1 MKVNPLFMWTVAA
14 LIGVAAV
21 SCDSGPAGTGP
32 ADLFQ
37 LQSIKADG
45 RSLAASSITDDV
57 AADAAFTISFSAPMD
72 TASARAAI
80 SITPEGGM
88 QPVPVTITYTDGNRV
103 ATVRA
108 REGLSYLTTYR
119 LSLSAAVRG
128 AERQA
133 FPGISV
139 DFRTRNGVLS
149 LTDARLGTTNIL
161 AGGQPRNVSPT
172 TAFTFTFSHPLPA
185 TGVDAHVRFVPSAAF
200 QTELSPDRT
209 LLTVRV
215 QGAYRTYTRYTVSLA
230 NSLTSDA
237 GFRFAG
243 FSRAIVSGLDPT
255 PKFPLLDDEALMTT
269 VQQAT
274 FRYFWDF
281 GHPVSG
287 LARERNSSGDLVTI
301 GGSGFGVMGII
312 VGIHRGF
319 ITRAQGVSRLRTIV
333 DFLAGADRFHGVW
346 PHWMN
351 GITGNTIPFS
361 ARDDGGD
368 LVETS
373 FMAQGLLTARQYLD
387 AGIPEEAELITRINA
402 LLDTIEW
409 SWHTRGGQN
418 VLYWHWSA
426 TQGWAMNMQVRG
438 YNEALITYVMAAT
451 SKNHAI
457 EPAVYTQGWA
467 ANGGIRNGRS
477 FYGIPLPVGFDYG
490 GPLFFAHYSFLGLDP
505 RRVSDTYADYWI
517 QNRNH
522 SLIHFEHGVRNP
534 QGHVGYSTDAW
545 GLTASDDPSGYRVH
559 EPTNDN
565 GTITPTA
572 ALSSI
577 PFTPE
582 ESLRAMSHFYHIL
595 GDQLWGPYG
604 FYDAYNPNQGWWAG
618 SYLAIDQGPI
628 LVMIEN
634 HRSGLLWD
642 LFMSAPE
649 VAPALQSLG
658 FTVTSKPSTP

>member
-1 MKVNPLFMWTVAA
+1 VTFHSLFMWTAVA
-14 LIGVAAV
+14 LMWVAAV
-21 SCDSGPAGTGP
+21 ACETQPTGSGP

-37 LQSIKADG
+37 LQTVKADG
-45 RSLAASSITDDV
+45 RTLATASLNEDV
-57 AADAAFTISFSAPMD
+57 AVDARFTISFSSPMD
-72 TASARAAI
+72 TVTARAAI
-80 SITPEGGM
+80 RIIPSGVA
-88 QPVPVTITYTDGNRV
+88 QPVPASITFTEGGRVALIQAHSGLGYLTSYSLTITDALRGAKRQPFP
-103 ATVRA
+103 
-108 REGLSYLTTYR
+108 GLSL
-119 LSLSAAVRG
+119 A
-128 AERQA
+128 
-133 FPGISV
+133 
-139 DFRTRNGVLS
+139 FRTRNGELS
-149 LTDARLGTTNIL
+149 LMDARLGTTNIL
-161 AGGQPRNVSPT
+161 AGGQPRNVAAT
-172 TAFTFTFSHPLPA
+172 TPFTFTFSHPLPISGA
-185 TGVDAHVRFVPSAAF
+185 DAHVRFVPAVAF
-200 QTELSPDRT
+200 QTELSADRKT
-209 LLTVRV
+209 LTVRV
-215 QGAYRTYTRYTVSLA
+215 QDTYQSYTRYTVSVA

-237 GFRFAG
+237 GFSFPG
-243 FSRAIVSGLDPT
+243 FSRIVVSGLDPS
-255 PKFPLLDDEALMTT
+255 PKFAWLDDEALMTA

-287 LARERNSSGDLVTI
+287 LSRERNSSGDLVTI

-319 ITRAQGVSRLRTIV
+319 ITRQQGVSRLRTIV
-333 DFLAGADRFHGVW
+333 DFLAGADRFRGAW
-346 PHWMN
+346 PHWMS
-351 GITGNTIPFS
+351 GTTGKTIPFS

-387 AGIPEEAELITRINA
+387 AADPVESELITRINA

-409 SWHTRGGQN
+409 TWYTRGGQN

-457 EPAVYTQGWA
+457 QPSVYTQGWA
-467 ANGGIRNGRS
+467 ANGGIRNGRT

-522 SLIHFEHGVRNP
+522 SLIHYEHGVRNP
-534 QGHVGYSTDAW
+534 QGHVGYSADAW

-577 PFTPE
+577 PFTPL

-595 GDQLWGPYG
+595 GDKLWGPYG
-604 FYDAYNPNQGWWAG
+604 FYDAYNPNQGWWAS

-628 LVMIEN
+628 LIMIEN

-658 FTVTSKPSTP
+658 FTVTSTPSMP

>member
-1 MKVNPLFMWTVAA
+1 MWTAVA
-14 LIGVAAV
+14 LIWVAAV
-21 SCDSGPAGTGP
+21 ACRTEPAGPGST
-32 ADLFQ
+32 DLFQ
-37 LQSIKADG
+37 LQSVKADG
-45 RSLAASSITDDV
+45 RTLATSSTLDDV
-57 AADAAFTISFSAPMD
+57 AVDAAIIISFSSPMD

-80 SITPEGGM
+80 RIMPTGGM
-88 QPVPVTITYTDGNRV
+88 GPVPVSITFTEGNRV
-103 ATVRA
+103 AEVRA
-108 REGLSYLTTYR
+108 QESLAHLTTYT
-119 LSLSAAVRG
+119 LSLSEQLRG
-128 AERQA
+128 AKRQA
-133 FPGISV
+133 FPGIGF
-139 DFRTRNGVLS
+139 DFRTRNGELR

-161 AGGQPRNVSPT
+161 AGGQPRNVDAATP
-172 TAFTFTFSHPLPA
+172 FVFTFSHPLPA
-185 TGVDAHVRFVPSAAF
+185 TGAEAHVRITPAIGF
-200 QTELSPDRT
+200 QTELSADRKI
-209 LLTVRV
+209 LTVRV
-215 QGAYRTYTRYTVSLA
+215 QGPYPTYTRHTISLA
-230 NSLTSDA
+230 NSLTSEA
-237 GFRFAG
+237 GFTFPG
-243 FSRAIVSGLDPT
+243 FSRIIISGLDPT
-255 PKFPLLDDEALMTT
+255 PKFPVLDDEALMTT
-269 VQQAT
+269 VQEAT

-301 GGSGFGVMGII
+301 GGSGFGVMGIL

-319 ITRAQGVSRLRTIV
+319 VTRTQGVARLRTIV
-333 DFLAGADRFHGVW
+333 DFLATADRFHGVW

-351 GITGNTIPFS
+351 GITGKTIPFS

-373 FMAQGLLTARQYLD
+373 FMAQGLLTARQFLD
-387 AGIPEEAELITRINA
+387 AGNPEEAELITRINA

-409 SWHTRGGQN
+409 TWYTRDGQN

-457 EPAVYTQGWA
+457 QPSVYTQGWA

-477 FYGIPLPVGFDYG
+477 FYGITLPVGFDYG

-505 RRVSDTYADYWI
+505 RRVSDTYADYWT

-522 SLIHFEHGVRNP
+522 SLIHAEHGVRNP
-534 QGHVGYSTDAW
+534 MGHVGYSADAW

-565 GTITPTA
+565 GTISPTA

-582 ESLRAMSHFYHIL
+582 QSLRAMSHFYHIL
-595 GDQLWGPYG
+595 GDKLWGPYG

-658 FTVTSKPSTP
+658 FTVTSSPNTP

>member
-1 MKVNPLFMWTVAA
+1 MWTAVA
-14 LIGVAAV
+14 LIWVAAV
-21 SCDSGPAGTGP
+21 ACETQPTGSGP

-37 LQSIKADG
+37 LQSVKADG
-45 RSLAASSITDDV
+45 RTLATSSINEDV
-57 AADAAFTISFSAPMD
+57 AVDAGFIISFSSPMD
-72 TASARAAI
+72 TASARTAI
-80 SITPEGGM
+80 RIIPNGGT
-88 QPVPVTITYTDGNRV
+88 QPVPTTITFSEGDRVALIQAKAGLDYLATYSLSITDG
-103 ATVRA
+103 
-108 REGLSYLTTYR
+108 L
-119 LSLSAAVRG
+119 RG
-128 AERQA
+128 AKRQP
-133 FPGISV
+133 FPGLALA
-139 DFRTRNGVLS
+139 FRTRNGELS

-161 AGGQPRNVSPT
+161 AGGQPRNVAAT
-172 TAFTFTFSHPLPA
+172 TPFVFTFSHPLPVS
-185 TGVDAHVRFVPSAAF
+185 GSDVHVRFAPAVAF
-200 QTELSPDRT
+200 QTDLSADRKT
-209 LLTVRV
+209 LTVRV
-215 QGAYRTYTRYTVSLA
+215 QGNYQTYTRYTVSLA
-230 NSLTSDA
+230 NTLTSEA
-237 GFRFAG
+237 GFTFPG
-243 FSRAIVSGLDPT
+243 FSRIVVSGLDPT
-255 PKFPLLDDEALMTT
+255 PKFAWLDDEALMTA

-287 LARERNSSGDLVTI
+287 LSRERNSSGDLVTI
-301 GGSGFGVMGII
+301 GGSGFGVMGIL

-319 ITRAQGVSRLRTIV
+319 ITRAQGVTRLRTIV
-333 DFLAGADRFHGVW
+333 DFLANADRFRGVW
-346 PHWMN
+346 PHWMS
-351 GITGNTIPFS
+351 GTTGKTIPFS

-387 AGIPEEAELITRINA
+387 AADPVESELITRINA

-409 SWHTRGGQN
+409 TWYTRGGQN

-451 SKNHAI
+451 SKTHAI
-457 EPAVYTQGWA
+457 QPSVYTQGWA

-505 RRVSDTYADYWI
+505 RRISDTYADYWT

-522 SLIHFEHGVRNP
+522 SLIHAEHGVRNP
-534 QGHVGYSTDAW
+534 MGHLGYSADAW

-577 PFTPE
+577 PFTPL

-595 GDQLWGPYG
+595 GDKLWGPYG
-604 FYDAYNPNQGWWAG
+604 FYDAYNPNQGWWAN

-634 HRSGLLWD
+634 HRSGLLWE

-658 FTVTSKPSTP
+658 FTVTSSPNTP